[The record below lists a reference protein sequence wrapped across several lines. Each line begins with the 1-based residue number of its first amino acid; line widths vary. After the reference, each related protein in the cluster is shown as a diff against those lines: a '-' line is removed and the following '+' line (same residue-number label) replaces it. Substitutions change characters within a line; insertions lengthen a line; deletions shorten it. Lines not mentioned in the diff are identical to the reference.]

1 MKLSDD
7 DYYRKLRQ
15 NTPSEESSDAMG
27 AGTNNSGTNWTAS
40 VLRWSTTHCS
50 QIPGSPGVS
59 QGMVWSQQVAGLVC
73 RPVQDTYI
81 VLLAGLVGAGQLGHQ
96 EDI

>member
-40 VLRWSTTHCS
+40 VL
-50 QIPGSPGVS
+50 
-59 QGMVWSQQVAGLVC
+59 
-73 RPVQDTYI
+73 
-81 VLLAGLVGAGQLGHQ
+81 
-96 EDI
+96 